1 MSEDILK
8 KIVDKRRA
16 DIERLGLTFG
26 FDIPEK
32 RTVGRCEFLGRPGPI
47 LEVKRASP
55 SKGDIAPDLVP
66 ADLACTYAAAGAQA
80 ISVLTETNYF
90 KGTLADLITV
100 AKAVDNGDGTK
111 KCAVLRKDFLLF
123 EDEIDIAYRCGADAV
138 LLIAR
143 ILDDEQLIKMAK
155 RAQSFEMQ
163 AFVEVREPD
172 DLRKLNLVLETLDK
186 EAAGD
191 AAKSAE
197 RTIVAGVNSRD
208 LATFHIDPMVPA
220 AIRNKLP
227 AKAVFES
234 GVHTPADAAFAR
246 SLGFKGILVGEA
258 VAKNPPLAAK
268 LVEAFAAAED
278 NRRGDFWKTFA
289 ERRDMKRAAYAAQIP
304 MVKICGITREEDG
317 FAAAEMGADM
327 LGFVFSNTKRLTN
340 EKFVRDFTQLLRS
353 EYEAEGKLCP
363 LFVGVITETTTE
375 EGKTAIK
382 LAAEGVLDAVQF
394 HGFAAPAFD
403 AIPAD
408 ASECHSRESENLAA
422 RFPVKPGMTAEGKP
436 GMIDSHSG
444 AEGDRI
450 QDMAPIGRATLQG
463 DVPATLPCYN
473 ALRIGSAEDFE
484 NFAAIRKHGEPR
496 VLLDAKVEGIPG
508 GSGQRIPEE
517 LLREKAGETPFWLA
531 GGITPENVSDII
543 AKFNPE
549 LIDVSSGVEDAPGI
563 KNAEKM
569 MQLFEA
575 INSL

>member
-100 AKAVDNGDGTK
+100 AKAVDNGDSVDGKLGTK
-111 KCAVLRKDFLLF
+111 KCTVLRKDFLLF

-143 ILDDEQLIKMAK
+143 ILDDEQLVKMAK

-186 EAAGD
+186 EAAGG
-191 AAKSAE
+191 AAKSAA

-234 GVHTPADAAFAR
+234 GVHTPADAVFAR

-258 VAKNPPLAAK
+258 VAKNPPLARE
-268 LVEAFAAAED
+268 LVRAFGEAED

-289 ERRDMKRAAYAAQIP
+289 ERRDAKRAAYAAAMADAGMEIAVAEAAARKIP

-317 FAAAEMGADM
+317 FAAAEMGADI

-340 EKFVRDFTQLLRS
+340 ETFVRNFNQLLRS

-382 LAAEGVLDAVQF
+382 LASEGVLNAVQF
-394 HGFAAPAFD
+394 HGFAAPAF
-403 AIPAD
+403 
-408 ASECHSRESENLAA
+408 NAA
-422 RFPVKPGMTAEGKP
+422 PSFDKGDSGSVPGMTN
-436 GMIDSHSG
+436 S
-444 AEGDRI
+444 
-450 QDMAPIGRATLQG
+450 
-463 DVPATLPCYN
+463 LPCYN
-473 ALRIGSAEDFE
+473 ALRIGSAEDFTAFE
-484 NFAAIRKHGEPR
+484 AARKAGEPR
-496 VLLDAKVEGIPG
+496 VLLDAKVEDVPG

-543 AKFNPE
+543 AKFSPE

-575 INSL
+575 VNSL